1 MFIGSGDEFQ
11 TRKLAKAVE
20 RPVIRSRVLGY
31 RATQVLAFIR
41 QQIELHGI
49 SPSYAE
55 IMEELGLCSKGDVHR
70 IMVSLEAR
78 KLVSRDVNRWGRK
91 GVRVIRLVSH

>member
-1 MFIGSGDEFQ
+1 MFIGSGDEFEI
-11 TRKLAKAVE
+11 RKAAKASD
-20 RPVIRSRVLGY
+20 RPPIKDRVLGY
-31 RATQVLAFIR
+31 RASQVLAFIR

-55 IMEELGLCSKGDVHR
+55 IMDELGLCSKGDVHR

-91 GVRVIRLVSH
+91 GVRVIRLVSR